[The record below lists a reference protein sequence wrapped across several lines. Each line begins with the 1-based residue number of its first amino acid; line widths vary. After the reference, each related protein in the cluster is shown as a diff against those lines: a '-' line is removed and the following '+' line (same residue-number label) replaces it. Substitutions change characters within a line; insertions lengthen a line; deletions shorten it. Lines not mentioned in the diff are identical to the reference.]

1 MMISTAKTNWE
12 SALVSPEFLQDPY
25 PLLHQM
31 REQEPVYW
39 SDSIGGWILTRYDD
53 IMATFKDTESF
64 SNEGR
69 LGKAV
74 EYLPPEKRAKYKP
87 FEDHYATKGLLHS
100 DPPDHTRMRN
110 VIVKDFTPNVV
121 EQMRPNIQSVVN
133 HLIEEA
139 EKNGGMDVVPEFA
152 SALPVGVIAEILGVP
167 RADRHLFKR
176 WTDMILGFQ
185 GVNKPSEGD
194 LTRAQDGLQEIRPY
208 LTNMIEERRKQPRKD
223 LMSKFVMAMTDEGR
237 ISESELIN
245 TCVTLF
251 TAGHETTLSLISST
265 IYTLLS
271 HPEQLALLR
280 KNPDLLKSTIEES
293 LRFESPVSRQT
304 RLMKQDAAL
313 NGKALKK
320 GQLVFQM
327 LNAANRDPA
336 YFKDP
341 DTFNIRR
348 ENNRHIAFGFG
359 PHFCIG
365 ATLARTE
372 AFIAVGTLI
381 QRFPNL
387 RLVDAKPDWDSEK
400 RNSRVLNKLAVKF

>member
-1 MMISTAKTNWE
+1 MLRE
-12 SALVSPEFLQDPY
+12 
-25 PLLHQM
+25 M
-31 REQEPVYW
+31 REKEPIYW

-53 IMATFKDTESF
+53 IMATFKDTESY

-121 EQMRPNIQSVVN
+121 EQMRPNIQNVVN

-139 EKNGGMDVVPEFA
+139 EKNGGMDVIPEFA

-167 RADRHLFKR
+167 RSDRHLFKR

-185 GVNKPSEGD
+185 GVNKPSEAD

-208 LTNMIEERRKQPRKD
+208 LMNMIEERRKQPRKD
-223 LMSKFVMAMTDEGR
+223 LMSKFVTAMTEEGR

-271 HPEQLALLR
+271 HPDQLALLR

-304 RLMKQDAAL
+304 RLMKQDAVL
-313 NGKALKK
+313 NGKEFKK
-320 GQLVFQM
+320 GQVVFQM
-327 LNAANRDPA
+327 LNAANRDPVQ
-336 YFKDP
+336 FTDP

-400 RNSRVLNKLAVKF
+400 RNSRVLNKLPVKF

>member
-1 MMISTAKTNWE
+1 MISTSRANWE
-12 SALVSPEFLQDPY
+12 SSLVSPEFLQDPY

-121 EQMRPNIQSVVN
+121 EQMRPNIQNVVN

-139 EKNGGMDVVPEFA
+139 EKNGGMDVIPEFA

-167 RADRHLFKR
+167 RSDRHLFKR

-185 GVNKPSEGD
+185 GVNKPSEAD

-223 LMSKFVMAMTDEGR
+223 LMSKFVTAMTDEGR

-271 HPEQLALLR
+271 HPDQLTLLR

-320 GQLVFQM
+320 GQVVFQM

-372 AFIAVGTLI
+372 AFIAVGTLV
-381 QRFPNL
+381 QRFPSL

-400 RNSRVLNKLAVKF
+400 RNSRVLNKLPVKF

>member
-1 MMISTAKTNWE
+1 
-12 SALVSPEFLQDPY
+12 
-25 PLLHQM
+25 M
-31 REQEPVYW
+31 RQREPVYW

-53 IMATFKDTESF
+53 IMISFKDTESY

-121 EQMRPNIQSVVN
+121 EQMRPNIQNVVN

-139 EKNGGMDVVPEFA
+139 EKNGGMDIVPEFA

-185 GVNKPSEGD
+185 GVNKPSEAD

-208 LTNMIEERRKQPRKD
+208 LINMIEERRKQPRKD
-223 LMSKFVMAMTDEGR
+223 LMSKFVTAMTDEGR

-271 HPEQLALLR
+271 HPDQLAILR
-280 KNPDLLKSTIEES
+280 KQPELLKSTIEES

-304 RLMKQDAAL
+304 RLMKKDAEL
-313 NGKALKK
+313 NGKQIKK
-320 GQLVFQM
+320 GQVVFQM

-336 YFKDP
+336 YFTDP

-400 RNSRVLNKLAVKF
+400 RNSRVLNKLPVKF

>member
-12 SALVSPEFLQDPY
+12 SALVSPEFLQAPY

-110 VIVKDFTPNVV
+110 VIVEDFTPNVV

-223 LMSKFVMAMTDEGR
+223 LMSKFVTAMTDEGR

-265 IYTLLS
+265 IFTLLS

>member
-1 MMISTAKTNWE
+1 
-12 SALVSPEFLQDPY
+12 
-25 PLLHQM
+25 M
-31 REQEPVYW
+31 REQEPIYW

-223 LMSKFVMAMTDEGR
+223 LMSKFVTAMTDEGR

-304 RLMKQDAAL
+304 RLMKQDASL

>member
-1 MMISTAKTNWE
+1 
-12 SALVSPEFLQDPY
+12 
-25 PLLHQM
+25 M
-31 REQEPVYW
+31 REQEPIYW

-133 HLIEEA
+133 HLIGEA
-139 EKNGGMDVVPEFA
+139 EKNGGMDVIPEFA

-167 RADRHLFKR
+167 RSDRHLFKR

-185 GVNKPSEGD
+185 GVNKPSEAD

-208 LTNMIEERRKQPRKD
+208 LTNMIEERRRQPRKD
-223 LMSKFVMAMTDEGR
+223 LMSKFVTAMTDEGR

-271 HPEQLALLR
+271 HPDQLALLR

-304 RLMKQDAAL
+304 RLMKQDAVL

-400 RNSRVLNKLAVKF
+400 RNSRVLNKLPVKF

>member
-223 LMSKFVMAMTDEGR
+223 LMSKFVTAMTEEGR

-271 HPEQLALLR
+271 HPDQLALLR

-304 RLMKQDAAL
+304 RLMKQDASL

>member
-1 MMISTAKTNWE
+1 MISTTKANWE

-25 PLLHQM
+25 PLLQQM
-31 REQEPVYW
+31 REQEPIYW

-139 EKNGGMDVVPEFA
+139 EKNGGMDVIPEFA

-167 RADRHLFKR
+167 RSDRHLFKR

-223 LMSKFVMAMTDEGR
+223 LMSKFVTAMTDEGR

-280 KNPDLLKSTIEES
+280 TNPELLKSTIEES

-304 RLMKQDAAL
+304 RLMKKDAEL
-313 NGKALKK
+313 GGKKMKK
-320 GQLVFQM
+320 GQIVFQM

-372 AFIAVGTLI
+372 AFIAVGTLM

-387 RLVDAKPDWDSEK
+387 RLVDARPDWDSEK
-400 RNSRVLNKLAVKF
+400 RNSRVLNKLPVKF

>member
-1 MMISTAKTNWE
+1 MAKANWE

-25 PLLHQM
+25 PLLQQM
-31 REQEPVYW
+31 REQEPIYW

-139 EKNGGMDVVPEFA
+139 EKNGGMDVIPEFA

-167 RADRHLFKR
+167 RSDRHLFKR

-223 LMSKFVMAMTDEGR
+223 LMSKFVTAMTDEGR

-265 IYTLLS
+265 IFTLLS

>member
-1 MMISTAKTNWE
+1 MISTTKINWE

-31 REQEPVYW
+31 REQEPIYW

-223 LMSKFVMAMTDEGR
+223 LMSKFVTAMTDEGR

-280 KNPDLLKSTIEES
+280 KNLDLLKSTIEES

-304 RLMKQDAAL
+304 RLMKQDASL